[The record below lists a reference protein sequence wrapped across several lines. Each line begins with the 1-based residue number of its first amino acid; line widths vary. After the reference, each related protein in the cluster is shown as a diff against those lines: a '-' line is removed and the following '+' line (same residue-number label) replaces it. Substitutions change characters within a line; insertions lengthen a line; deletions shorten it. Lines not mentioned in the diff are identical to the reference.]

1 MCNLEV
7 KWVKIWYENEAT
19 VNKGKKPFS
28 SIFYAFSWRNSVG
41 SHYSSH
47 IFFGH
52 GYVTVIVS
60 DSASVDKVLAILKRG
75 NILSMQVAF
84 YPIFS
89 RFRFLCLNVL
99 AEPYQSSFT
108 QLIKNEWVIIA
119 CCLILDTITVMLR
132 WNGTPIKH
140 GWSSFHLKPS
150 YLIIFRERTEIS
162 HVLHR
167 QNEVCE

>member
-1 MCNLEV
+1 MYNLEV
-7 KWVKIWYENEAT
+7 KWVKSWYENEDT
-19 VNKGKKPFS
+19 VNKGKKYCS

-41 SHYSSH
+41 SHYSTH
-47 IFFGH
+47 TFFGH
-52 GYVTVIVS
+52 GSVTVIVS
-60 DSASVDKVLAILKRG
+60 DSASVEKVLAILKGG
-75 NILSMQVAF
+75 NTMSIEIAF
-84 YPIFS
+84 YPIF
-89 RFRFLCLNVL
+89 FRFPFICLNLL

-108 QLIKNEWVIIA
+108 QLSKNVWVIFT
-119 CCLILDTITVMLR
+119 CCLILVTITVMLR

-140 GWSSFHLKPS
+140 GWSSFQLKPS